1 MTDPLLSQSSTR
13 AEDGDRT
20 VDPELAARARY
31 LAARGTVLLRNEHD
45 VLPLA
50 PRTRVALFGRVQ
62 ADWFAVGF
70 GSGGDVNVPYRTT
83 LLEAMREAAAA
94 SDGITLDEDLAGVYE
109 SWIAQNPAVEDA
121 PWGQW
126 PRSHPEM
133 PLEDRVVREAAE
145 RDQVAVV
152 SIGRAAGEDREN
164 VLEPGS
170 YYLTDA
176 ERTLLS
182 QVTSAFERTVVVL
195 DTGNVVD
202 LSWVEQFPIDAVVL
216 AWFGGMEGGR
226 AVADVLTGVVEPG
239 GRLTDTIARHYE
251 DYPSSDH
258 FGDPDGNDYVEDVF
272 VGYRYFETFAPD
284 KVLFPFG
291 FGLGYTTFDLTP
303 GAVTTDGPTI
313 RVPVTVTNTGER
325 TGSQVAQ
332 VYVHAPQYPLAT
344 PSLVLV
350 GFARTGEIAPGAE
363 ESVEVEVPLRA
374 LAAYDESG
382 LTGHR
387 SAWVVQ
393 EGTYTFLV
401 GADVRAAAPAGV
413 VSFGDT
419 RVLEQLEEVAAVEPD
434 CAFDRLTLA
443 READGTV
450 IGGQDGIATAASE
463 PVPTR
468 TVDLAA
474 RILDRLPEAITP
486 SADGT
491 DTARPDTA
499 DGTRSAGP
507 TFDDVAAGRA
517 ELDELVAN
525 LSPEEL
531 SCLAYGD
538 VTMDSPLG
546 AAGNAGAF
554 GGVTEQLRARGIPAA
569 ITTDGPSGIRISAFA
584 SLLPCGTA
592 LASAW
597 DPEAVQALAA
607 LHGKEMLAKGSDVLL
622 SPGMNIHRD
631 PLCGRNFEYFSE
643 DPLVTGLSAT
653 AVVQGLQSQGVSACP
668 KHFAANN
675 QETNRTWADSRVSE
689 RALREIYL
697 RGFEICVREARPKN
711 LMTSYNRINGVWGHY
726 HYELVTTVLR
736 DEWGYE
742 GNVVT
747 DWWMRMAP
755 DPHFPAL
762 KDSAYRVRAQV
773 DVLMPG
779 GDAHGSTTREDTV
792 LESFRS
798 PDGITLGELQRTAR
812 NVLRFLL
819 TLDGTSGQQRA
830 AQGLTRG
837 SRRQM

>member
-1 MTDPLLSQSSTR
+1 MNDSLLSQYSTR
-13 AEDGDRT
+13 AEGGDRT
-20 VDPELAARARY
+20 VDPALAARARH
-31 LAARGTVLLRNEHD
+31 LAARGTVLLRNEHA

-50 PRTRVALFGRVQ
+50 AGTQVALFGRVQ

-70 GSGGDVNVPYRTT
+70 GSGGDVNVPYRTS
-83 LLEAMREAAAA
+83 LLDGMREAAQAA
-94 SDGITLDEDLAGVYE
+94 DGESTGGITVDEQLAGIYE
-109 SWIAQNPAVEDA
+109 EWIAEHPAVEEA
-121 PWGQW
+121 EWGQW

-133 PLEDRVVREAAE
+133 PIEDQVVREAAQ
-145 RDQVAVV
+145 RSQVAVV

-170 YYLTDA
+170 YYLTDD
-176 ERTLLS
+176 ERTLIS
-182 QVTSAFERTVVVL
+182 QVTAAFEHTVVVL
-195 DTGNVVD
+195 DTGSVVD
-202 LSWVEQFPIDAVVL
+202 LSWAEEYPIDGVVL

-226 AVADVLTGVVEPG
+226 AVADVLTGATEPG

-251 DYPSSDH
+251 DYPSSAH

-284 KVLFPFG
+284 TVLFPFG
-291 FGLGYTTFDLTP
+291 FGLGYTSFELTP
-303 GAVTTDGPTI
+303 GAVTTDGPTV

-332 VYVHAPQYPLAT
+332 VYVHAPEEPLAT
-344 PSLVLV
+344 PALSLV
-350 GFARTGEIAPGAE
+350 GFARTGELAPGQE
-363 ESVEVEVPLRA
+363 ENLEVEVPLRA
-374 LAAYDESG
+374 LASYDESG

-387 SAWVVQ
+387 SAWVLP

-401 GADVRAAAPAGV
+401 GADVRDAAPAGAV
-413 VSFGDT
+413 GFGET
-419 RVLEQLEEVAAVEPD
+419 RVLEQREEVAAVEPGS
-434 CAFDRLTLA
+434 AFDRLTVA
-443 READGTV
+443 RDQNGGVVRDQDGTARADR
-450 IGGQDGIATAASE
+450 Q

-468 TVDLAA
+468 TVDLPR
-474 RILDRLPEAITP
+474 RILDRLPAAIAP
-486 SADGT
+486 SDEGT
-491 DTARPDTA
+491 D
-499 DGTRSAGP
+499 P
-507 TFDDVAAGRA
+507 TFPDVAAGRA
-517 ELDELVAN
+517 TLDEFVAR

-546 AAGNAGAF
+546 ASGNAGAF

-569 ITTDGPSGIRISAFA
+569 ITTDGPSGIRISAYA

-592 LASAW
+592 LASTW
-597 DPEAVQALAA
+597 DPEGVQELAA
-607 LHGKEMLAKGSDVLL
+607 LHGKEMIAKGSDVLL

-643 DPLVTGLSAT
+643 DPLVTGVAAS
-653 AVVQGLQSQGVSACP
+653 AVVRGVQSQGVSACP

-726 HYELVTTVLR
+726 HYELATTVLR

-812 NVLRFLL
+812 NVLGFLL
-819 TLDGTSGQQRA
+819 TTGKDADQDADSEIP
-830 AQGLTRG
+830 RG
-837 SRRQM
+837 ARRVM